1 MTVDRRPSTLRTVG
15 IPIDSPLFA
24 YGLLLGLLLP
34 CLAIGAETHL
44 AWFTDAQLADAAK
57 SETPTVALPSVAGT
71 SGQGVSLTS
80 SSPMEWPTL
89 QQRQGYISFWV
100 RPKWNGDD
108 GQLHRLLRIGDP
120 ASNGLLVEQ
129 PRRDAPLCH
138 GQSRESHGLAQRR
151 LRLAGRAVESSGG
164 RLVLQWGSSVGLHV
178 DRSCPVDGPI
188 AGGCGSSIRRRW
200 PTSALDRRSLVAG
213 GFGRADLSRPLDAEG
228 GWASWPG
235 PPRFLRTAPYDAI
248 RIDLRRSVPI
258 GFAGGRRLREAFGV
272 QARREGRWER
282 SRIRGPV
289 WALGILR
296 RQAVHRVEQ
305 QRRLHRHRR

>member
-1 MTVDRRPSTLRTVG
+1 M
-15 IPIDSPLFA
+15 FA

-120 ASNGLLVEQ
+120 ASNGLLVEKAATGMLRFVMAS
-129 PRRDAPLCH
+129 PEKVTVSRSDVSAWRA
-138 GQSRESHGLAQRR
+138 GQWHHVVVAWFSNGDHP
-151 LRLAGRAVESSGG
+151 
-164 RLVLQWGSSVGLHV
+164 VGLPLWIDHV
-178 DRSCPVDGPI
+178 AVDGPI
-188 AGGCGSSIRRRW
+188 AGGC
-200 PTSALDRRSLVAG
+200 
-213 GFGRADLSRPLDAEG
+213 
-228 GWASWPG
+228 
-235 PPRFLRTAPYDAI
+235 RFLDPQTMADK
-248 RIDLRRSVPI
+248 
-258 GFAGGRRLREAFGV
+258 
-272 QARREGRWER
+272 
-282 SRIRGPV
+282 
-289 WALGILR
+289 
-296 RQAVHRVEQ
+296 
-305 QRRLHRHRR
+305 